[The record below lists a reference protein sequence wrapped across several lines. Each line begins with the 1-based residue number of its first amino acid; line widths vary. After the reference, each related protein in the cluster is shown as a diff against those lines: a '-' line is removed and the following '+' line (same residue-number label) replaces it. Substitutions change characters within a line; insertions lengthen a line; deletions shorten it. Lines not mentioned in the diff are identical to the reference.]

1 MKSKVGIIG
10 TGMVGMS
17 YAYSMVNQGT
27 CEELVLIDINKEKTE
42 GEAIDLNHGLSFAPR
57 KMKIYSGDYSDL
69 SAGPPPLEGETRLDT
84 IHKSIAV
91 MKNIISNL
99 KQSEFKG
106 IILIATNPVDI
117 MTYAAWKLSGFDK
130 SRVIG
135 SGTTLDTA
143 RLRSA
148 LSEKLN
154 VNEKNIHAYVI
165 GEHGDSQFVPWS
177 YALCGPKPIYH
188 FAAKNRGITFDELTE
203 IEDEVRNIAY
213 KIIKAKRAT
222 YYGIGMSLARIT
234 KAILDNENSILSVSS
249 YLDGEY
255 GHDDVY
261 ISVPSVINENGVR
274 EVVELSL
281 DKDDKAKFDSSVK
294 IMKENI
300 AKLDL

>member
-1 MKSKVGIIG
+1 
-10 TGMVGMS
+10 
-17 YAYSMVNQGT
+17 
-27 CEELVLIDINKEKTE
+27 
-42 GEAIDLNHGLSFAPR
+42 
-57 KMKIYSGDYSDL
+57 
-69 SAGPPPLEGETRLDT
+69 
-84 IHKSIAV
+84 